1 LIKRFFFGVGLLDQ
15 AGDDR
20 FNVAKAKFVLGE
32 VVTTDFV
39 KLSDIPEGGGAICV
53 GIDFGAI
60 SGETRLSDHAARS
73 IP

>member
-1 LIKRFFFGVGLLDQ
+1 MLTNQ
-15 AGDDR
+15 
-20 FNVAKAKFVLGE
+20 
-32 VVTTDFV
+32 
-39 KLSDIPEGGGAICV
+39 GGGAICV